1 LRDHQEQL
9 SAAGVSVAAVGTGDA
24 PVAREFKVKYGL
36 KFPVLVDDALL
47 SYRAV
52 QVKRSSQ
59 LNWVNPKVLTAS
71 VRALSSGA
79 ISGIASPIGKHA
91 DFLGATHVIRP
102 DGSVPFAWINDDF
115 GDNSDVDEVVEVA
128 LTGPG
133 GS

>member
-9 SAAGVSVAAVGTGDA
+9 TKAGVAVAAVGTGDQS
-24 PVAREFKVKYGL
+24 VAREFKAKYGL
-36 KFPVLVDDALL
+36 KFPVLVDDGLL

-52 QVKRSSQ
+52 QVKKSSQ

-79 ISGIASPIGKHA
+79 ISGIGSPMGKHSE
-91 DFLGATHVIRP
+91 FLGATHVIRP
-102 DGSVPFAWINDDF
+102 DGNVPFAWINDDF

-128 LTGPG
+128 VSGA
-133 GS
+133 

>member
-9 SAAGVSVAAVGTGDA
+9 SKAGVAVAAVGTGDA
-24 PVAREFKVKYGL
+24 AVAGEFKTKYGL
-36 KFPVLVDDALL
+36 KFPVLVDDELL

-52 QVKRSSQ
+52 QVKKSSQ

-79 ISGIASPIGKHA
+79 ISGIGSPMGKHTE
-91 DFLGATHVIRP
+91 FLGATHVIRP
-102 DGSVPFAWINDDF
+102 DGNVPFAWINDDF

-128 LTGPG
+128 VSG
-133 GS
+133 G

>member
-9 SAAGVSVAAVGTGDA
+9 AAAGVAVCAIGTGDA
-24 PVAREFKVKYGL
+24 TVAREFKTKYGL
-36 KFPVLVDDALL
+36 KFPVLVDDGLQ

-79 ISGIASPIGKHA
+79 ISGIGSPIGKHTE
-91 DFLGATHVIRP
+91 FLGATHVIRP

-128 LTGPG
+128 T
-133 GS
+133 SKA